1 MSEQEEGVAVENDK
15 GDVLFAP
22 EEKFANPRDHLGRTA
37 VEVKRL
43 CGKTDEC
50 KCPVCSHRLIVRGGE
65 KVSIHLAHAAGRED
79 AACKGGFESPWH
91 VAAKQAAAYR
101 EGWLH
106 EQNGDGDRGM
116 RFDAYNKFTREAF
129 EAVHS
134 LSDTYAVKQRRI
146 CRMGVEAK
154 WLFDSSADFGN
165 NNQLPLDIDKA
176 CGGLLECEGLL
187 TKRAVQVICDIGP
200 GRCFLHYLGL
210 AWKWVGVDRW
220 QACSPVS
227 DMQKLCTGSHGI
239 NRLLFEMRATGRYR
253 EESIVFRNGEI
264 VGATWEEISP
274 QKILQRVS
282 ERADQLLETWVRLK
296 RSRAYAARRRASRQY
311 RPSTPED
318 VASRSKPVCQ
328 VMAEKTMTEDEV
340 EASKLICESMG
351 NSVGQED
358 ALAAIHRRWREECA
372 CYNWRFSDGR

>member
-1 MSEQEEGVAVENDK
+1 MSEQEEGVAVENEK
-15 GDVLFAP
+15 KEVLFAP

-43 CGKTDEC
+43 CGKADEC

-116 RFDAYNKFTREAF
+116 RFDAYSRFTREAF

-134 LSDTYAVKQRRI
+134 LSDTYAIKQRRI
-146 CRMGVEAK
+146 CKMGVEAK
-154 WLFDSSADFGN
+154 WLFDSAADFGN
-165 NNQLPLDIDKA
+165 KNRLPLDIDKA

-200 GRCFLHYLGL
+200 DRCFLHYLGL

-227 DMQKLCTGSHGI
+227 DMQKICTGERGI
-239 NRLLFEMRATGRYR
+239 NRLLFEMRASGQY
-253 EESIVFRNGEI
+253 EEGSIAFRNGDI
-264 VGATWEEISP
+264 VGATWQEVSP
-274 QKILQRVS
+274 YKILQRVQ
-282 ERADQLLETWVRLK
+282 EQAGQLLEEWK
-296 RSRAYAARRRASRQY
+296 RVKQSRASAARRRAARQY
-311 RPSTPED
+311 RPSTAED
-318 VASRSKPVCQ
+318 VAYRSKPVCELT
-328 VMAEKTMTEDEV
+328 AGRTMTQEQV
-340 EASKLICESMG
+340 EASVSIFKSIGAPAVM
-351 NSVGQED
+351 ED
-358 ALAAIHRRWREECA
+358 SLSRIHREWREYCSRT
-372 CYNWRFSDGR
+372 NWSATHVR